1 MCEMLAGCLTAGG
14 TSGPVSERTR
24 IANGMLSIFISP
36 KHFGTQAEF
45 ERMGLIYADWVSE
58 TRPADP
64 AAPVLLPGEPEATR
78 RAERLSD
85 GVPLPQDTWANIIGT
100 AKRLGVNSAI

>member
-1 MCEMLAGCLTAGG
+1 
-14 TSGPVSERTR
+14 
-24 IANGMLSIFISP
+24 MLSIFISP

-45 ERMGLIYADWVSE
+45 ERMGLIYADWITE
-58 TRPADP
+58 TRPADA

-78 RAERLSD
+78 RAERLAD
-85 GVPLPQDTWANIIGT
+85 GVPLPQDTLANIIGT

>member
-1 MCEMLAGCLTAGG
+1 
-14 TSGPVSERTR
+14 
-24 IANGMLSIFISP
+24 
-36 KHFGTQAEF
+36 
-45 ERMGLIYADWVSE
+45 MGLIYADWVSE
-58 TRPADP
+58 TRPADS

>member
-1 MCEMLAGCLTAGG
+1 MSKDRG
-14 TSGPVSERTR
+14 RTWAQR
-24 IANGMLSIFISP
+24 IRDGWLPRGMLSIFISP

-45 ERMGLIYADWVSE
+45 ERMGLVYADWVSQ

-78 RAERLSD
+78 RTERLAD
-85 GVPLPQDTWANIIGT
+85 GVPLPPDTWANILQT